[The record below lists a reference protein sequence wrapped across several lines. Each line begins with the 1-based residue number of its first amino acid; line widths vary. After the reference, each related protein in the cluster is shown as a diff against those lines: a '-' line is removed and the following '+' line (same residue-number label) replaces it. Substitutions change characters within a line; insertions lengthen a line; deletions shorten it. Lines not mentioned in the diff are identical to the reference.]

1 LKAKNTVRDS
11 ASKITPT
18 PRRINVARPS
28 ASRSNARLT
37 KTARTLSGAASASLS
52 KRRLRKR
59 RSSALRSRATS
70 TSSRL
75 SSPMLIG
82 NAAI

>member
-37 KTARTLSGAASASLS
+37 KAATTASGTASASLS
-52 KRRLRKR
+52 EMRLRKR
-59 RSSALRSRATS
+59 RSSALRPRATS
-70 TSSRL
+70 TSIIL